1 MPRPGCVRS
10 FRKATI
16 CGNVIRTVTRSVDA
30 VDARRI
36 VDDNTAVTVTAKW
49 VRVIA
54 YVKTGSRD
62 MRDMWAERQKHL
74 GIAAVAVQAIGDELV
89 PGEEVQHPYQTA
101 YDVSG
106 HPDDVAE
113 LLSHKVVASW
123 HPVMD
128 ARIGQTASGSGAE
141 VMRKRQPRPI
151 DARQYHGI
159 NERSMADEEQA
170 SRKSLAE
177 RAAERRAVASKPSK
191 PSKLTLAVI
200 ESPHPWRL
208 GIPGG
213 KAVRGNAACVQYV
226 QQLPGSTPI
235 RVVLIGTA
243 TGKRTGIVQHMTA
256 DDVVKHCTR

>member
-1 MPRPGCVRS
+1 MSRPGCVRS
-10 FRKATI
+10 FREAPI
-16 CGNVIRTVTRSVDA
+16 RGNVVRTVTRSVDA

-36 VDDNTAVTVTAKW
+36 VDDNTAITVTAKW
-49 VRVIA
+49 ARVIA

-62 MRDMWAERQKHL
+62 MRDKWAECQRHL
-74 GIAAVAVQAIGDELV
+74 GIAAVAVQAIGDEQ
-89 PGEEVQHPYQTA
+89 QHPYQTA
-101 YDVSG
+101 FDVSG

-113 LLSHKVVASW
+113 LLSRKVVASW
-123 HPVMD
+123 HPVVD
-128 ARIGQTASGSGAE
+128 VHIGQTASGSGAE

-151 DARQYHGI
+151 DARQFHGI

-177 RAAERRAVASKPSK
+177 RVAERRAASKPSK

-208 GIPGG
+208 GTPGG
-213 KAVRGNAACVQYV
+213 KAVRGNAACVEHIR
-226 QQLPGSTPI
+226 QLPGSTPI